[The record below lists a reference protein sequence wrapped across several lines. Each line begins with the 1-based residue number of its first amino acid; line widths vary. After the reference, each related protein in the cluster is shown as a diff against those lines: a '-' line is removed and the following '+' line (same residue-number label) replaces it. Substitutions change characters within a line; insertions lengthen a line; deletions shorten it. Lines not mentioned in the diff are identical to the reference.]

1 MIPLIALRIRYEER
15 YLTEHFPGYSGY
27 CDGVHFRVAPPIW

>member
-15 YLTEHFPGYSGY
+15 YLTEHLPGYSGY